1 MGVSLHSV
9 PEGCVF
15 ALCCCFSLAFPYFAD
30 AMFIVNEFKKE
41 TIESI
46 LFTVLTTNQVL
57 KQYIE

>member
-1 MGVSLHSV
+1 MGVALHSV

-41 TIESI
+41 IIESI
-46 LFTVLTTNQVL
+46 LFTVQPT
-57 KQYIE
+57 KY